1 MQNKNTKDI
10 EIFQKAWAT
19 EHSLGGGYLSKRNRE
34 EKMERMENNNYI
46 DRDVDR
52 FVDIEILDWKKKNLQ
67 IFGLW
72 LPKKPRN

>member
-1 MQNKNTKDI
+1 M

-19 EHSLGGGYLSKRNRE
+19 EHSLGGGYLSERNRE
-34 EKMERMENNNYI
+34 KKMERMENNNYI

-52 FVDIEILDWKKKNLQ
+52 DVDIEILDRGKNLQ

-72 LPKKPRN
+72 LPKKKHRN